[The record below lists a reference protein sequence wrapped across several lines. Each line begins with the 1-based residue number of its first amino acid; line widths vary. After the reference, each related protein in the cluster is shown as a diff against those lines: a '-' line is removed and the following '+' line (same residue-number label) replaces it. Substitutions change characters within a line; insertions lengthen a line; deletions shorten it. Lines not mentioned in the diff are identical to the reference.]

1 MKLKNSKNI
10 VKIYSYQGIF
20 PNHTN
25 IMISK
30 NILLGNDTPY
40 ENRLLKISHFNFT
53 KNKKNLESMKFEVF
67 KAIDAETKSILNKA
81 SNQVP
86 KVKTKPPQQENK
98 HQIKS
103 ESNLKFAK
111 DSEAYKHENTPH
123 SHTSTSQ
130 PCKAAKKET
139 KINPNNNIEIHS
151 ENPYLYILNKKFN
164 NKSDTS
170 ESLKFQIAKTISPF
184 KQEITNTSQSFTAYK
199 NHLDGSIESSNID
212 YEDSQI
218 REAFAEDE
226 NFNEAELE
234 FLEHKDTQRFIAEES
249 EAIQEDSFVVT
260 ERDMPLSQLDYLDKD
275 SLSDQEETAKQ
286 YKTLIDILNIYT
298 NDPLYKK
305 TFDETKRVNICEL
318 RNDVLVS
325 AKSFLVFQNCS
336 ILFMLGQ
343 LAFQGF
349 SLPWIFIYL
358 LFKYILLQANKG
370 LNHSVIKIMADPA
383 TMRFEVYSIN
393 LLGIEVCRQ
402 YSMFQVAR
410 SLECYDFLAYEFH
423 KDELISREFIIGKF
437 CKINNDNF
445 FKNIFLVITRNYDNE
460 FLFKYF
466 HLMYS
471 FTKREMN
478 ENLGDSPQHQETF
491 FKSLVKEYF
500 TNFPNYAAYLKEEA
514 NKDFKSKNSEHDNRL
529 NVLFVLYLFAFFN
542 FLFDY
547 FVYKYVISVH
557 HYEME
562 GGIDILYK
570 EERKNNKDNSC

>member
-1 MKLKNSKNI
+1 
-10 VKIYSYQGIF
+10 
-20 PNHTN
+20 
-25 IMISK
+25 MISK
-30 NILLGNDTPY
+30 NTLLRNDTPY
-40 ENRLLKISHFNFT
+40 ENRLVKISHFNFT

-67 KAIDAETKSILNKA
+67 KAKDGETKSILNKA
-81 SNQVP
+81 SKTNQAP
-86 KVKTKPPQQENK
+86 KVETKPSQQENK

-103 ESNLKFAK
+103 EYNLKFVK
-111 DSEAYKHENTPH
+111 NSEAYKYKNNPD
-123 SHTSTSQ
+123 SQISISQ
-130 PCKAAKKET
+130 PFIVNKKET
-139 KINPNNNIEIHS
+139 KIDPNNNIEIDF
-151 ENPYLYILNKKFN
+151 ENQNLYTINKNFN

-170 ESLKFQIAKTISPF
+170 ESLKVQIAKTISPL
-184 KQEITNTSQSFTAYK
+184 KQEITNSSQSFKAYK
-199 NHLDGSIESSNID
+199 KHLEGSIEMSNID
-212 YEDSQI
+212 YEDSQS

-226 NFNEAELE
+226 NFNQAELE
-234 FLEHKDTQRFIAEES
+234 FLEHKDTQRFIAQES
-249 EAIQEDSFVVT
+249 EAIQEDSLVMT
-260 ERDMPLSQLDYLDKD
+260 ERDMPLLQLDYLDKD
-275 SLSDQEETAKQ
+275 SLSDKEETAKQ
-286 YKTLIDILNIYT
+286 YKTLMEILNIYT

-349 SLPWIFIYL
+349 SFPWIFIYL
-358 LFKYILLQANKG
+358 FFKYILLQANNG
-370 LNHSVIKIMADPA
+370 FYHSVIKIMADPA

-410 SLECYDFLAYEFH
+410 SIECYDFLAYEFH
-423 KDELISREFIIGKF
+423 KDELISREIIIGKF

-478 ENLGDSPQHQETF
+478 ENLGDSAQHQETF

-514 NKDFKSKNSEHDNRL
+514 NKDFKSKNSEHDYRL

-547 FVYKYVISVH
+547 FVYKYVISVYH
-557 HYEME
+557 NEME

-570 EERKNNKDNSC
+570 EERKKNNKDNLY